1 MEDLLKN
8 PLTFFTH
15 ITGFPPFVY
24 QAEFLKMEEKRIAMR
39 SGRQIGKTVVAAVR
53 ALYQAYTYPNQ
64 VILIIAPTL
73 RQAGI
78 LIKNIKTYV
87 STNIDLFV
95 LEEPKKDRKK
105 QLPKNTATEMWF
117 ENGSQIYCLPSGK
130 QSGDNI
136 RGFSPHLIIVDEAAF
151 VSEDAFSAIEPSLAS
166 TNGDLILISTP
177 YGQRGFFYDSFRPDT
192 EYKTM
197 HVKSEQC
204 PNITEEFLRSRR
216 NDPRITENEYI
227 REYEGEFTSAADN
240 MFRREDLKFC
250 MDIEHQTNLPEDGH
264 IYEMGVDVARF
275 GEDETVF
282 TIADLTDNRVVFID
296 FSGKEKITQTQ
307 TRIEKLHAIWNF
319 QQINVDASSFGGGI
333 VDSLGDKGYPVYGF
347 PFHRIRE
354 KANLYENLQRLIQ
367 DHKINILKH
376 RKLWTQMTD
385 LVFTET
391 AQGRSIQPSS
401 KKRHD
406 DFADSLALA
415 CMTMKSGGLDEDKL
429 EWRSS

>member
-24 QAEFLKMEEKRIAMR
+24 QAEFLKMKEKRIAFR
-39 SGRQIGKTVVAAVR
+39 SGRQVGKTEMVAAK
-53 ALYQAYTYPNQ
+53 ALWYAYNKPRQT
-64 VILIIAPTL
+64 ILIVAPTL
-73 RQAGI
+73 RQANI
-78 LIKNIKTYV
+78 VFRRIKTYV
-87 STNIDLFV
+87 ATNKDIFGEK
-95 LEEPKKDRKK
+95 LE
-105 QLPKNTATEMWF
+105 KNTQTEMWLP
-117 ENGSQIYCLPSGK
+117 NGSQIICLPSGK

-136 RGFSPHLIIVDEAAF
+136 RGFPANLIIFDEASYVDEEAFAAI
-151 VSEDAFSAIEPSLAS
+151 DPSLAA
-166 TNGDLILISTP
+166 TRGDLILVSTP
-177 YGQRGFFYDSFRPDT
+177 KAQYGFFYDAFRPDS
-192 EYKTM
+192 EFKTM
-197 HVKSEQC
+197 HIKSEDC
-204 PNITEEFLRSRR
+204 PNITKEWLEKKRKE
-216 NDPRITENEYI
+216 PRMTENEFR
-227 REYEGEFTSAADN
+227 REYLGEFTSSADN

-264 IYEMGVDVARF
+264 IYEMGVDVSRF

-282 TIADLTDNRVVFID
+282 TIADLTDNKVIFID
-296 FSGKEKITQTQ
+296 FSEKEKITQTQ
-307 TRIEKLHAIWNF
+307 ERIEKLHAIWNF
-319 QQINVDASSFGGGI
+319 QQINVDATSFGGGI

-367 DHKINILKH
+367 DHKVKILKH
-376 RKLWTQMTD
+376 KKLWAQMTD
-385 LVFTET
+385 LVYSET

-429 EWRSS
+429 EWRSA